1 MDVRQIN
8 CKQVSVYAFSLSLPP
23 YSKLNSSS
31 NAVIQAGRQRTN
43 YMVSLCPWGW
53 NGIIT
58 KNMINFSK
66 VYKHFG
72 HLLSNL
78 L

>member
-58 KNMINFSK
+58 KSMINFSK

>member
-23 YSKLNSSS
+23 HSKLSTSG

-43 YMVSLCPWGW
+43 YMVALCPWGW

-58 KNMINFSK
+58 KSMINFSK
-66 VYKHFG
+66 VYKHFAHLPS
-72 HLLSNL
+72 HLL
-78 L
+78 